1 MGGRAVNR
9 YRHSALP
16 LRPPGRWP
24 NGARLAV
31 YVCVGLE
38 SYRFG
43 EGRTEDIL
51 PGIPGPDLVNTAW
64 RDYGNRVG
72 AFRLLDRLTDH
83 GIAPTVLLN
92 TDVYDEAPD
101 VIAAARAAGAEL
113 VGHGV
118 SNSDS
123 LAGLRPDQ
131 ERAYLRR
138 VAETMT
144 AAGDPTPGG
153 WSSPWLTHTPTT
165 IDSLA
170 EVGYHYLLD
179 LRFDDQ
185 PIWLATAS
193 YSLLAIPYSA
203 ELNDS
208 STIVGRQASAA
219 EFAEMIVD
227 EFDEQLLAAGDQ
239 PLVMSVVLHSFIS
252 GVPFRLRALTR
263 ALRHIAAAGDSVWL
277 TQPRHIHA
285 AVVDDPDLFG
295 TLAEQL
301 R

>member
-1 MGGRAVNR
+1 MIDR
-9 YRHSALP
+9 YSYNGLP

-24 NGARLAV
+24 GGARLAV

-38 SYRFG
+38 SYRPG
-43 EGRTEDIL
+43 DGQTEDIL
-51 PGIPGPDLVNTAW
+51 PGVPAPDLVNSAW

-72 AFRLLDRLTDH
+72 AFRLFDRLHAH

-92 TDVYDEAPD
+92 TDVYGEAPD
-101 VIAAARAAGAEL
+101 VVVAARAVGAEM

-118 SNSDS
+118 SNSDT
-123 LAGLRPDQ
+123 LAGLTPDR
-131 ERAYLRR
+131 ERAYLRQ
-138 VAETMT
+138 VADAIA
-144 AAGDPTPGG
+144 AAGDAPPGG
-153 WSSPWLTHTPTT
+153 WSGPWLTHTPTT

-170 EVGYHYLLD
+170 ETGYRYLLD

-185 PIWLATAS
+185 PIWLKTAS
-193 YSLLAIPYSA
+193 EPLLAIPYSA

-208 STIVGRQASAA
+208 STIVGRQASAR

-227 EFDEQLLAAGDQ
+227 EFDEQLLAAHEQ
-239 PLVMSVVLHSFIS
+239 PLVMSIVLHSFIS

-263 ALRHIAAAGDSVWL
+263 ALQHVAAAGDSVWL

-285 AVVDDPDLFG
+285 AVVADPVLLG
-295 TLAEQL
+295 GLSGVG

>member
-1 MGGRAVNR
+1 MITR
-9 YRHSALP
+9 YAHSGLP
-16 LRPPGRWP
+16 TRPAGRWP
-24 NGARLAV
+24 GGAGLAV

-43 EGRTEDIL
+43 DGQTEDIL
-51 PGIPGPDLVNTAW
+51 PGVPAPDLVNTAW

-72 AFRLLDRLTDH
+72 AFRLFDRLDAH

-92 TDVYDEAPD
+92 TDVYAEAPD
-101 VIAAARAAGAEL
+101 VLAAARAVGAEV

-123 LAGLRPDQ
+123 LAGLGPEQ

-138 VAETMT
+138 VADAIT
-144 AAGDPTPGG
+144 AAGDAAPGG

-165 IDSLA
+165 IDALA
-170 EVGYHYLLD
+170 EVGYRYLLD

-185 PIWLATAS
+185 PVWLTTTS
-193 YSLLAIPYSA
+193 TPLLAIPYSA

-208 STIVGRQASAA
+208 STIVGRQASAR

-227 EFDEQLLAAGDQ
+227 EFDEQLLAAREQ
-239 PLVMSVVLHSFIS
+239 PLVMSIVLHSFIS

-263 ALRHIAAAGDSVWL
+263 ALQHIAAAGPDVWL
-277 TQPRHIHA
+277 TQPRHIHSA
-285 AVVDDPDLFG
+285 A
-295 TLAEQL
+295 LAAPEVF